1 MYIRFNYN
9 QGFSTAGFFQITH
22 RDFFKRKCIVNKA
35 PMDFYVQHAKN
46 PQYRVLDILFCQV
59 SIQQAQTVI
68 YSKNKYK

>member
-1 MYIRFNYN
+1 
-9 QGFSTAGFFQITH
+9 
-22 RDFFKRKCIVNKA
+22 
-35 PMDFYVQHAKN
+35 MDFYVQHAKN